1 MKKIKEGMKTR
12 TKAHE
17 ERGNTLASEENNIY
31 IYKKSN
37 GFGKPKQVTVNSVMK
52 LLNK

>member
-1 MKKIKEGMKTR
+1 MKTR
-12 TKAHE
+12 TKVQE
-17 ERGNTLASEENNIY
+17 ERGNTLASEENS

-37 GFGKPKQVTVNSVMK
+37 GFGKPKQVAVNSVMK